1 MECADLS
8 ALSPLATCREPFF
21 TMRRQVAAR
30 PKRRQVAALQMTITA
45 TASFLYDAALA
56 VVYPQ
61 ACAVCAGS
69 VEARADGVVCTECW
83 NGTAVFSG
91 AEAVC
96 WKCGL
101 VSLGKIADDQ
111 RELVRCG
118 RCDEDSFTA
127 ARACGFY
134 EGALRAAV
142 LELKRRPQAPARLA
156 HLMVEASRRRPLNE
170 ATLIVP
176 VPLHPE
182 RERERGFNQAVVL
195 GRLLARSTGL
205 RCDEHSLVRDLHT
218 ERHRTGMDAR
228 ARRESVADAFSV
240 ARPRLIDG
248 ETVLLVDDVF
258 TTGATVSACAAEL
271 KAAGARDVFV
281 LTIARPQIF

>member
-1 MECADLS
+1 MS
-8 ALSPLATCREPFF
+8 LA
-21 TMRRQVAAR
+21 
-30 PKRRQVAALQMTITA
+30 A
-45 TASFLYDAALA
+45 TSSLLYDAALA
-56 VVYPQ
+56 LVYPQ

-69 VEARADGVVCTECW
+69 VESRADGVVCAECW

-91 AEAVC
+91 AETVC

-111 RELVRCG
+111 REQVRCG
-118 RCDEDSFTA
+118 HCDEDFFTA

-134 EGALRAAV
+134 EGALRAAI
-142 LELKRRPQAPARLA
+142 LELKRRPQVPARLA
-156 HLMVEASRRRPLNE
+156 HLLVEASRRRPLNE

-182 RERERGFNQAVVL
+182 RERERGFNQAVLL
-195 GRLLARSTGL
+195 GRSLAQSTGL
-205 RCDEHSLVRDLHT
+205 RCDEHSLVRDIHT

-228 ARRESVADAFSV
+228 ARRESVAGAFTV
-240 ARPRLIDG
+240 ARPRLIAG
-248 ETVLLVDDVF
+248 ESVLLVDDVF

-271 KAAGARDVFV
+271 KAAGATDVFV
-281 LTIARPQIF
+281 LTLARPEHN